1 MGKKTKRKLKCSICK
16 SIFPSFKSNSR
27 DVYSHRTHR
36 NTNGVCK
43 EVQER
48 LRREHVERGNSDEL
62 NFDCIDDEE
71 MCSVDNSSNV
81 DEDEDEE
88 GGDGDEEEEDED
100 DDDDDN
106 DDDDVEERESLDDN
120 FEGEFN
126 LERRFEDREYDVREA
141 MEEEAKEREEEVHF
155 DFTVAEGKRSPR
167 DKSFWTNPQ
176 QQLIGVHVKKDFEIH
191 GVFSRVIESYEKP
204 YYKVRYTDND
214 CEEFT
219 FAKVIK
225 QIDLDLF
232 NVDSEQ

>member
-16 SIFPSFKSNSR
+16 SIFPSFKSNSK
-27 DVYSHRTHR
+27 DVYSNRTHR

-43 EVQER
+43 KVQER

-62 NFDCIDDEE
+62 NFDYIDDEE

-81 DEDEDEE
+81 DEDEE

-126 LERRFEDREYDVREA
+126 LERRFEDREYDVKEA

-191 GVFSRVIESYEKP
+191 GVFSGVIESYEKP
-204 YYKVRYTDND
+204 YYKVLTLTMILKNLLLR
-214 CEEFT
+214 
-219 FAKVIK
+219 K
-225 QIDLDLF
+225 
-232 NVDSEQ
+232 S